1 MADDDAMTGKLA
13 FLSEEW
19 IAAARALRAA
29 HRSESPPGVPVR
41 MNLVVE
47 QVPFGEGQL
56 EAYLD
61 TTAGF
66 VDIEIGT
73 LEQAD
78 VRVALDYETAR
89 AILVDADSQAALQAF
104 MAGRIRVEGD
114 LAKLL
119 QYQSTPPEPAQL
131 ALSERIRAI
140 TA

>member
-1 MADDDAMTGKLA
+1 MTEDATTGKLP
-13 FLSEEW
+13 FLSHEW

-29 HRSESPPGVPVR
+29 HRSEGPPAVAVR

-47 QVPFGEGQL
+47 EVPFGEGRL

-66 VDIEIGT
+66 VDIEVGVIEG
-73 LEQAD
+73 AD
-78 VRVALDYETAR
+78 VRVALDYATAR
-89 AILVDADSQAALQAF
+89 AILVDADSQAAMQAF

-114 LAKLL
+114 LGKLL
-119 QYQSTPPEPAQL
+119 QYQSTPPPPAQI
-131 ALSERIRAI
+131 ALSEKIRAM